1 MRKAILTPLPHRHG
15 SPTPSEPRASA
26 SGTQNR
32 GYASFRKLVL
42 TILLASSA
50 FAQSKQFEVA
60 SIKPFDPSAQGQAL
74 AGVHVDGAQIRL
86 AGLSLRDLL
95 AMAYRIK
102 ATLIT
107 GPDWTATERFDISA
121 TLPDGAARAQLPE
134 MMQALLADRFKVKV
148 HNDKKE
154 FPVYALLVG
163 KGGSKLKESP
173 PGPAADK
180 DEPAAAGGGVVTTKA
195 GNGVSVNYGHGS
207 SYTFASNRFDAHKLT
222 MPIFAGNLERFA
234 DRQIVDM
241 TGLSATYD
249 FAFDVA
255 PEDYIAMLLRSAVW
269 AGVNLPPQ
277 AQKML
282 DDSSP
287 AALGDALQQIGLKLE
302 ARKAPL
308 DVLVIDEALKTPT
321 AN

>member
-1 MRKAILTPLPHRHG
+1 MPGYLLAIL
-15 SPTPSEPRASA
+15 
-26 SGTQNR
+26 
-32 GYASFRKLVL
+32 L
-42 TILLASSA
+42 TASA
-50 FAQSKQFEVA
+50 FAQSPQFEVA

-74 AGVHVDGAQIRL
+74 AGIHVDGAQVRL

-95 AMAYRIK
+95 AMAYKIK
-102 ATLIT
+102 ATMIT

-121 TLPDGAARAQLPE
+121 TLPAGSDRAQLSG
-134 MMQALLADRFKVKV
+134 MMQALLTERFQVKV
-148 HNDKKE
+148 HKDKKE

-163 KGGSKLKESP
+163 KGGPKLKESP
-173 PGPAADK
+173 PSPDADK
-180 DEPAAAGGGVVTTKA
+180 EEPGSAAGVVTTSA
-195 GNGVSVNYGHGS
+195 GNGVNVNYGHGI
-207 SYTFASNRFDAHKLT
+207 SYTFANNRFDAHKLT
-222 MPIFAGNLERFA
+222 MLIFAGNLERFA

-241 TGLSATYD
+241 TGLTAPYD

-255 PEDYIAMLLRSAVW
+255 PEDYYAMLLRSAVW
-269 AGVNLPPQ
+269 AGVNLPPP
-277 AQKML
+277 AQKIL